1 MHSFF
6 THAHMCFRMIMNLK
20 RKGLIDMAI
29 TVENATRP
37 NRYDHFKVQCRRCGR
52 ELSYTRRDVLS
63 HRRWPNG
70 FIYCPACKTPNG
82 HREDNLVESGE
93 IYEEKEAVR
102 KKEEKKKLAE
112 QYTKEE
118 LEKEI
123 AKYSVQKV
131 VFLPIGITL
140 MSIGLILVMVFNNLS
155 TQNANPSNPNPQNIY
170 LLFSS
175 LASLVFVGGSVFF
188 VIALVLFSKVKKR
201 KELLRIKENE
211 EKQQQNNQQ

>member
-1 MHSFF
+1 
-6 THAHMCFRMIMNLK
+6 
-20 RKGLIDMAI
+20 MAI
-29 TVENATRP
+29 TVENATP
-37 NRYDHFKVQCRRCGR
+37 INRYDRFKVQCPRCGR
-52 ELSYTRRDVLS
+52 ELSYSRRDVLS

-70 FIYCPACKTPNG
+70 FIYCPGCKTPIG

-93 IYEEKEAVR
+93 IYAEKEAVR

-112 QYTKEE
+112 QYTQEE

-140 MSIGLILVMVFNNLS
+140 MVIGLILVMVFNNLS
-155 TQNANPSNPNPQNIY
+155 AQNVDPLNPNPQNMY

-175 LASLVFVGGSVFF
+175 LASLIFAGGLVFF
-188 VIALVLFSKVKKR
+188 IIALVLFSKVKKR

-211 EKQQQNNQQ
+211 EKEQDNG